1 MGPEWDL
8 PTRMVSPH
16 LLWLPAGAGAGAGVG
31 SPSGVVVPVL
41 ASGFHEEQVMILPAG
56 VLGAV
61 SPRLPAGALG
71 AVSPGLPA
79 GAASDAG
86 PHSRAA
92 GATDVGVGYSSGAA
106 GGGDTSAAG
115 GHSSG
120 SGAAFTSALILHLHL
135 SPVNGQEL
143 ELEPPLIRVLMLAL
157 WEEQRAPTCLP
168 FHGLF
173 TYSTCKNVFFVF
185 YLHNLHFYLLQ
196 SNQ

>member
-1 MGPEWDL
+1 
-8 PTRMVSPH
+8 
-16 LLWLPAGAGAGAGVG
+16 
-31 SPSGVVVPVL
+31 
-41 ASGFHEEQVMILPAG
+41 MILPAG

-61 SPRLPAGALG
+61 SPRLPAGALGAVSWSPCGSAGSCLLVSLRRCWELSPGLPAGALG

-92 GATDVGVGYSSGAA
+92 GATDVGAA

-143 ELEPPLIRVLMLAL
+143 ELEPPLIRVLMLEL